1 MRTLFLRTV
10 CFLLPLLFS
19 GTVWAQ
25 GGGIDTSTV
34 PEGFRPYVHLLGS
47 AEVVAPQDGPD
58 WRSMDIKDYDQDRKK
73 YRELEEMVL
82 AVWPSVQIITVM
94 LDTLRPTF
102 LSGIESVPTDTLR
115 AHRQEV
121 KDGQAQAKADRKE
134 ERKEKK
140 ARKKEAPSEA
150 PSETP
155 SEEDEVTIAI
165 GEKPAGPVAAGNP
178 GRIDGLL
185 AAVHV
190 PSGRPA
196 EIRARRHGGAL
207 QGLIIGRRPRAVGA
221 SFRLHSPGTC
231 TRPGKFQPD
240 CPAPRCP

>member
-1 MRTLFLRTV
+1 MGNPSPSSTRRVRLLLHGLHNALPGLVEETHASPTEKVWAWWQSKLHRAHIVPPDRLFSA
-10 CFLLPLLFS
+10 PLLFS

-47 AEVVAPQDGPD
+47 AEVIAPPDGPD
-58 WRSMDIKDYDQDRKK
+58 WRSMEIKDYDPDRKK

-115 AHRQEV
+115 AHREEV
-121 KDGQAQAKADRKE
+121 KDGRAQAKADRKE

-140 ARKKEAPSEA
+140 AGRKKRPQ
-150 PSETP
+150 
-155 SEEDEVTIAI
+155 
-165 GEKPAGPVAAGNP
+165 
-178 GRIDGLL
+178 RLL
-185 AAVHV
+185 
-190 PSGRPA
+190 
-196 EIRARRHGGAL
+196 RRHL
-207 QGLIIGRRPRAVGA
+207 WRR
-221 SFRLHSPGTC
+221 
-231 TRPGKFQPD
+231 TR
-240 CPAPRCP
+240 